1 MTEGSSGLQ
10 GTFGNIWRHLCC
22 PNSSPLPRPLPLS
35 LSLSFSGAKHPAVY
49 RMETFQRGITQSQ
62 PGVVCMPVAL
72 AQRRRRQQ
80 EGNVQDRLSYI
91 VRHSLKKNQKMCQGG
106 EKLAWFLSCYSLIS
120 FSQFAWKCFWES
132 QKRPVFSGKSICTF
146 SYVRWGQDPHRSLPS
161 FKPIPQGL
169 PLGLRIFTG
178 VSKPLLNEDIR
189 AE

>member
-22 PNSSPLPRPLPLS
+22 PNSSPLPSLP

-49 RMETFQRGITQSQ
+49 RMETFQRGIAQSQ

-91 VRHSLKKNQKMCQGG
+91 VRHSLKKKNQKMC
-106 EKLAWFLSCYSLIS
+106 
-120 FSQFAWKCFWES
+120 
-132 QKRPVFSGKSICTF
+132 
-146 SYVRWGQDPHRSLPS
+146 
-161 FKPIPQGL
+161 
-169 PLGLRIFTG
+169 
-178 VSKPLLNEDIR
+178 
-189 AE
+189 